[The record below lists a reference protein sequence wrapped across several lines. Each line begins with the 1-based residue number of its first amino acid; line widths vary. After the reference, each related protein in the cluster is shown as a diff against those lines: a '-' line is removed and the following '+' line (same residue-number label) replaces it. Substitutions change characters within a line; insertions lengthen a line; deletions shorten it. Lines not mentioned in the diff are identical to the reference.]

1 MIIIF
6 SDYKALIVNC
16 TFSTFTSLNDD
27 DNYTEICMA
36 KVNISPN
43 RTTDKTIR
51 SIDRKREQERRKMFM
66 KAKDHA
72 PEFAAKLVQ
81 RLIDREI
88 IETTSVIEVREAFE
102 NQLNKLGYL
111 EEFELQM
118 KIAPVRTLAQDP
130 NVVSLYFTQY
140 IVEELIEHPVIQ
152 DVFGDDLDIYLA
164 VDSVFRVLRQ

>member
-1 MIIIF
+1 
-6 SDYKALIVNC
+6 
-16 TFSTFTSLNDD
+16 
-27 DNYTEICMA
+27 MA

-51 SIDRKREQERRKMFM
+51 TIDRKRERERKKMFLR
-66 KAKDHA
+66 AKDHA

-88 IETTSVIEVREAFE
+88 IETNSVTAVREAFE
-102 NQLNKLGYL
+102 NQLNQLGYL
-111 EEFELQM
+111 EDFDLQL

-140 IVEELIEHPVIQ
+140 IVEDLIENPAIN
-152 DVFGDDLDIYLA
+152 DVFGDDLEVYRA
-164 VDSVFRVLRQ
+164 VDSVFRILRP

>member
-1 MIIIF
+1 
-6 SDYKALIVNC
+6 
-16 TFSTFTSLNDD
+16 
-27 DNYTEICMA
+27 MA

-51 SIDRKREQERRKMFM
+51 TIDRKREQERRKMFL

-88 IETTSVIEVREAFE
+88 IETTSVSAMREAFE
-102 NQLNKLGYL
+102 IQLNKLGYI

-118 KIAPVRTLAQDP
+118 KIAPVRTIAQDP
-130 NVVSLYFTQY
+130 NVVSLYITQY
-140 IVEELIEHPVIQ
+140 IVEDLIEHPAIQ
-152 DVFGDDLDIYLA
+152 DIFGDDLDIYRA

>member
-1 MIIIF
+1 
-6 SDYKALIVNC
+6 
-16 TFSTFTSLNDD
+16 
-27 DNYTEICMA
+27 MA

-51 SIDRKREQERRKMFM
+51 TIDRKREQERRKMFHR
-66 KAKDHA
+66 AKDHA

-81 RLIDREI
+81 RLVDREI
-88 IETTSVIEVREAFE
+88 VETTSVSAVREAFE
-102 NQLNKLGYL
+102 NQLNKLGYI

-118 KIAPVRTLAQDP
+118 KIAPVRTIAQDP

-140 IVEELIEHPVIQ
+140 IVEDLIENPAINE
-152 DVFGDDLDIYLA
+152 VFGDDLDIYRA

>member
-1 MIIIF
+1 
-6 SDYKALIVNC
+6 
-16 TFSTFTSLNDD
+16 
-27 DNYTEICMA
+27 
-36 KVNISPN
+36 
-43 RTTDKTIR
+43 
-51 SIDRKREQERRKMFM
+51 MFM

>member
-1 MIIIF
+1 
-6 SDYKALIVNC
+6 
-16 TFSTFTSLNDD
+16 
-27 DNYTEICMA
+27 MA

-51 SIDRKREQERRKMFM
+51 SIDRKREQERRKMFL

-72 PEFAAKLVQ
+72 SEFAAKLVQ

-140 IVEELIEHPVIQ
+140 IVEDLIEHPVIQ
-152 DVFGDDLDIYLA
+152 DVFGDDLDIYRA